1 MSTLKTAAVIAI
13 LFVAGLALAP
23 APSTLLRAGF
33 AAETPKAPA
42 DPAKGE
48 APAVPA
54 DIAAVLDKMDAV
66 GKDLK
71 TVSAKFDYELYQ
83 MPYDDKQNRKGELS
97 YQAPNLLRFS
107 FTDKPTETY
116 IFDGRNLF
124 QQKDAAK
131 QLVIWQI
138 RLPAEPPVPSLE
150 LGKTPFPLPFG
161 QRKEEVLKQF
171 TVTRDADEEKK
182 DKDGR
187 TVLVL
192 APKPNSPL
200 ARDYTKII
208 LWIDAKSSLPTRVQL
223 FDQSENRTTFDFTD
237 IQTNKELD
245 PKSFTR
251 PDVPQNW
258 EIVNH
263 PKEK

>member
-1 MSTLKTAAVIAI
+1 MSTLRITAVIAI
-13 LFVAGLALAP
+13 LLGAGLA
-23 APSTLLRAGF
+23 SGF
-33 AAETPKAPA
+33 AAEPAKTPTA
-42 DPAKGE
+42 PAKGE

-54 DIAAVLDKMDAV
+54 DVAAVLDKMDAV

-71 TVSAKFDYELYQ
+71 NLTAKFDYELYQ

-124 QQKDAAK
+124 QQKDSTK
-131 QLVIWQI
+131 QLIIWQI
-138 RLPAEPPVPSLE
+138 RLPTAPPVESLE

-161 QRKEEVLKQF
+161 QRKEAVLAQF
-171 TVTRDADEEKK
+171 TVTRDAEEEKK

-192 APKPNSPL
+192 VPKANTPL
-200 ARDYTKII
+200 AHDYTKII
-208 LWIDAKSSLPTRVQL
+208 LWIDAKTSLPTRVQL
-223 FDQSENRTTFDFTD
+223 FDPSENRTTFNFTD
-237 IQTNKELD
+237 IKTNTELD

-251 PDVPQNW
+251 PNVPQDW

-263 PKEK
+263 PK